1 MKTSIAFE
9 EAKILHPEEVKIIQ
23 DLASQRLK
31 KSKAKNKAKDIS
43 ELEWHYES
51 CVMIQPLSLDQ
62 FISGNSQK
70 KTLSST
76 QEKFEDEISRT
87 RVNLVGCM
95 KGARESMGLKE
106 IPQSFKDS
114 IKTSIE
120 NQEKEQQAYDSLSLE
135 AKTEQMKD
143 ALKILSKG
151 KGFLAIKV

>member
-9 EAKILHPEEVKIIQ
+9 EAKILHPKEVKTIQ

-95 KGARESMGLKE
+95 KGARESIGLKE

-135 AKTEQMKD
+135 AKTEQMKN